1 MQGGG
6 AYAETWKSHPAPVT
20 AQAEQN
26 TPSTSAQPPT
36 ATHVSSHL
44 HTHAPVS
51 APYSYPQGA
60 PYMPYAY
67 GPYPIPYQPLPES
80 ASPVSKESQA
90 KRIRHCVKCG
100 SKDCKGKGGRNFCT
114 NACQDCG
121 DMECKG
127 RNSKRP
133 DKTCRDAWP

>member
-1 MQGGG
+1 M
-6 AYAETWKSHPAPVT
+6 T
-20 AQAEQN
+20 AQPDQN
-26 TPSTSAQPPT
+26 TPSSSSAPPPPT
-36 ATHVSSHL
+36 HVPSHPHPHPHP
-44 HTHAPVS
+44 HTSVS
-51 APYSYPQGA
+51 APYGYPQGA

-67 GPYPIPYQPLPES
+67 GPYPMSYQPLAES
-80 ASPVSKESQA
+80 ANAGVKESQV

-121 DMECKG
+121 ETECKG